1 MAKTI
6 GQIIKE
12 LRRQKG
18 ITQEELAE
26 MMYVTPQAI
35 SKWER
40 DVGYPDITQL
50 VPLAD
55 AFGVS
60 TDVLLNHEG
69 GEQDVD
75 IEKYREKSF
84 ELAHKGLI
92 DERISLWRE
101 AIQKYPRSYVCLYNL
116 ADAIWST
123 LHRNKYSNEAKEA
136 NAKETVAIC
145 ERIVKECK
153 DNDIRSSALQ
163 LLVYTYGDGRFSCA
177 DEKKAVEYA
186 YMADGLYC
194 CREMLLEHAY
204 FTEDGEIEG
213 ERVNQRNTLSFVDLL
228 SQSIVYRQYDTE
240 KDKIFAHETAL
251 KIWNALFYD
260 GNFLFYHCRLAFIHT
275 RLAGCY
281 AREQDKERTIENL
294 KMAYY
299 HANKYDTIPEK
310 TTYTQKFFSLVEG
323 GSHSTSKNYTETNTE
338 LFLNTLNDSCY
349 DFIRDEKE
357 FKELFK

>member
-116 ADAIWST
+116 ADAIK
-123 LHRNKYSNEAKEA
+123 L
-136 NAKETVAIC
+136 C
-145 ERIVKECK
+145 
-153 DNDIRSSALQ
+153 RSSFAKHSLPS
-163 LLVYTYGDGRFSCA
+163 VRYGKG
-177 DEKKAVEYA
+177 
-186 YMADGLYC
+186 
-194 CREMLLEHAY
+194 
-204 FTEDGEIEG
+204 
-213 ERVNQRNTLSFVDLL
+213 
-228 SQSIVYRQYDTE
+228 
-240 KDKIFAHETAL
+240 
-251 KIWNALFYD
+251 
-260 GNFLFYHCRLAFIHT
+260 
-275 RLAGCY
+275 
-281 AREQDKERTIENL
+281 
-294 KMAYY
+294 
-299 HANKYDTIPEK
+299 
-310 TTYTQKFFSLVEG
+310 
-323 GSHSTSKNYTETNTE
+323 
-338 LFLNTLNDSCY
+338 
-349 DFIRDEKE
+349 
-357 FKELFK
+357 